1 MRNKIAALAART
13 VSGIA
18 VHDGWETVT
27 EREPSYA
34 PEYADERDRPLE
46 FVLTPQERD
55 RAALAAIHLEANRRR
70 LNKRDKGEP

>member
-1 MRNKIAALAART
+1 MRDKIASLAART

-18 VHDGWETVT
+18 VQDRWKPLV
-27 EREPSYA
+27 EREPSHA

-70 LNKRDKGEP
+70 LNKRDKGES

>member
-1 MRNKIAALAART
+1 MRPNGLHSYAKPL
-13 VSGIA
+13 V
-18 VHDGWETVT
+18 
-27 EREPSYA
+27 EREPGNA

-70 LNKRDKGEP
+70 LNKREKGEA